1 MRREKALIYLLI
13 SSFLWGT
20 SFPVVKLAVSRISP
34 FDLFFLRF
42 TLSTL
47 ILLPLF
53 KRKFIKAEII
63 LLGFLNSSAFILQF
77 VGQKFTT
84 ATEAALITVVILP
97 MVAFLSIFID
107 ERADL
112 KKILAVLLTIVGA
125 VIITTKLN
133 FAAIEFTSIRGNL
146 LVFLAAFL
154 WSGFTVISRKI
165 QKEGIKD
172 PTWGIIL
179 WTGFFS
185 LPVIFFKRIE
195 FSSFS
200 IGISLYLAV
209 FATILSF
216 YLFLEA
222 MRVVDA
228 TTSSIFSSLELV
240 FAIILSMIFLGER
253 LTTSVLIGGGLILAS
268 IILVAKEER

>member
-1 MRREKALIYLLI
+1 LRRKKALIYLLI

-20 SFPVVKLAVSRISP
+20 SFPAVKLAVSRISP

-53 KRKFIKAEII
+53 RKKFIRMELI
-63 LLGFLNSSAFILQF
+63 LLGFLNASAFILQF

-97 MVAFLSIFID
+97 MVVFLSIFID

-112 KKILAVLLTIVGA
+112 KKILAVLLTVIGA

-133 FAAIEFTSIRGNL
+133 FAAVGFTSIKGNL

-154 WSGFTVISRKI
+154 WSGFTVTSRKI

-172 PTWGIIL
+172 LTWGIIL

-185 LPVIFFKRIE
+185 LPVIFFKKIE
-195 FSSFS
+195 LSSFS

-216 YLFLEA
+216 YFFLEA
-222 MRVVDA
+222 MRVIDA
-228 TTSSIFSSLELV
+228 TTSSIFSSLGLV

-253 LTTSVLIGGGLILAS
+253 LTTPIIIGGGLILAS
-268 IILVAKEER
+268 IILIAKEER